1 MHLAFHCYLPVPVSL
16 ITPGLRGALSLT
28 VAAPV
33 KEPDTFGMKVTL
45 KVQVAP
51 AATVAPQG
59 DVPAPAALKPPLAT
73 MLEMVSVVPELLVSV
88 TDLGAL
94 AVPTA
99 WVPNARLVGDKT
111 TGIAPVPV
119 SPMICGL
126 PAPESA
132 TAAAPLIDPVAV
144 GVKVTERVHFADLAS
159 APPQGVVPLPT
170 AA

>member
-1 MHLAFHCYLPVPVSL
+1 M
-16 ITPGLRGALSLT
+16 PGLRGALSLT

-33 KEPDTFGMKVTL
+33 KEPDTLGLKSTL

-51 AATVAPQG
+51 TATLAPQG
-59 DVPAPAALKPPLAT
+59 VVPEPEALKPALAT
-73 MLEMVSVVPELLVSV
+73 MLEMVSVVPELLVRV
-88 TDLGAL
+88 TDFGAL

-99 WVPNARLVGDKT
+99 RVPKARVVGDKT

-126 PAPESA
+126 TAPESA
-132 TAAAPLIDPVAV
+132 TDAAPLIDPVLV
-144 GVKVTERVHFADLAS
+144 GVKVTERVHFAALAS
-159 APPQGVVPLPT
+159 APPHGVVPLPT